1 MIAQESIPLAPFPEF
16 SAPRAVTSGPHDH
29 FLANYFAINAWSP
42 DNRYLL
48 TLETDIKDRLP
59 DGAPCTL
66 GLVDLEDGCR
76 FIPVMETRAWNFQEA
91 AMAHWLSADEIL
103 YNDLRDRKFVTVVP
117 LSLIASEYAFMPR
130 AGLWNEVPSVLL
142 ESAKSASASVA
153 SSVGFGS
160 FAALE

>member
-1 MIAQESIPLAPFPEF
+1 MKLSLLVLFSALACAAAQKSIPLAPFPDM

-48 TLETDIKDRLP
+48 ALETDIKDKLP

-66 GLVDLEDGCR
+66 GLVDLEDGNR

-91 AMAHWLSADEIL
+91 AMRIGFRAKRTRSSSTTSA
-103 YNDLRDRKFVTVVP
+103 T
-117 LSLIASEYAFMPR
+117 ASSS
-130 AGLWNEVPSVLL
+130 PSFATGARVR
-142 ESAKSASASVA
+142 SASIRSR
-153 SSVGFGS
+153 
-160 FAALE
+160 